1 MAIDQVDFGP
11 YRITQQRSLGE
22 ITQGDG
28 GAIVLTV
35 ISTVTVT
42 RRDSEALFP
51 ASFEA
56 SLEGHEAGILELED
70 DGSRAPNAIA
80 IDLGGKVAMVFPSCD
95 DDEDLDDDERDWSSA
110 SGEGEEPSL

>member
-35 ISTVTVT
+35 ISTVTV
-42 RRDSEALFP
+42 
-51 ASFEA
+51 
-56 SLEGHEAGILELED
+56 
-70 DGSRAPNAIA
+70 AP
-80 IDLGGKVAMVFPSCD
+80 LVAWN
-95 DDEDLDDDERDWSSA
+95 E
-110 SGEGEEPSL
+110 